1 MMYNKIYNKNFG
13 EDINFSA
20 YIAFDK
26 EINMANTIYKEM
38 RKKHK
43 MTRESVCDKALKL
56 NTTFQTERLER
67 IENDKFPITPSEV
80 MLLSEIYGEPSLCN
94 YYCSK
99 ECPIGEKYVP
109 EIKVKD
115 LSQIVLEML
124 ASLNTMKKNQERLIE
139 ISVDGIIDDEE
150 IRDFIYIQNELE
162 HISITVET
170 LQLWVEKMLAEK
182 KINLEKYNKIK
193 GE

>member
-1 MMYNKIYNKNFG
+1 
-13 EDINFSA
+13 
-20 YIAFDK
+20 
-26 EINMANTIYKEM
+26 MADSIYKDIR
-38 RKKHK
+38 RKHE
-43 MTRESVCDKALKL
+43 MTRDEVCDKASLL
-56 NTTFQTERLER
+56 NNPLQPERLER
-67 IENDKFPITPSEV
+67 IENGKFPITPDEV

-94 YYCSK
+94 HYCAK

-124 ASLNTMKKNQERLIE
+124 ASLNSMKKNQERLIE
-139 ISVDGIIDDEE
+139 ISVDGIIDDDE

-182 KINLEKYNKIK
+182 KINLEKYNKLK
-193 GE
+193 NE

>member
-1 MMYNKIYNKNFG
+1 MADTVYK
-13 EDINFSA
+13 DI
-20 YIAFDK
+20 
-26 EINMANTIYKEM
+26 
-38 RKKHK
+38 RKKHDL
-43 MTRESVCDKALKL
+43 TRDEVCDKASLL
-56 NTTFQTERLER
+56 NNPLQPERLER
-67 IENDKFPITPSEV
+67 IENGKFPITPDEV
-80 MLLSEIYGEPSLCN
+80 MLLADIYGEPSLCN
-94 YYCSK
+94 HYCAN

-139 ISVDGIIDDEE
+139 ISADGIIDDDE
-150 IRDFIYIQNELE
+150 IRDFVYIQNELE

-182 KINLEKYNKIK
+182 KINLEKYNQIK

>member
-1 MMYNKIYNKNFG
+1 
-13 EDINFSA
+13 
-20 YIAFDK
+20 
-26 EINMANTIYKEM
+26 MANSIYKDI
-38 RKKHK
+38 RKKHDL
-43 MTRESVCDKALKL
+43 TRDEVCDKASLL
-56 NTTFQTERLER
+56 NNPLQPERLER
-67 IENDKFPITPSEV
+67 IENGKFPITPDEV
-80 MLLSEIYGEPSLCN
+80 MLLADIYGEPSLCN
-94 YYCSK
+94 HYCAK

-124 ASLNTMKKNQERLIE
+124 ASLNSMKKNQERLIE
-139 ISVDGIIDDEE
+139 ISADGIIDDDE
-150 IRDFIYIQNELE
+150 IRDFVYIQNELE

-182 KINLEKYNKIK
+182 KINLEKYNQIK

>member
-1 MMYNKIYNKNFG
+1 MADTVYK
-13 EDINFSA
+13 DI
-20 YIAFDK
+20 
-26 EINMANTIYKEM
+26 
-38 RKKHK
+38 RKKHD
-43 MTRESVCDKALKL
+43 MTRDEVCDKAVLM
-56 NTTFQTERLER
+56 NTPLQPERLER
-67 IENDKFPITPSEV
+67 IENGKFPITPDEV
-80 MLLSEIYGEPSLCN
+80 MLLADIYGEPSLCN
-94 YYCSK
+94 HYCAK

-139 ISVDGIIDDEE
+139 ISADGTIDDDE
-150 IRDFIYIQNELE
+150 IRDFVYIQNELE

-182 KINLEKYNKIK
+182 KINLEKYNQIK

>member
-1 MMYNKIYNKNFG
+1 
-13 EDINFSA
+13 
-20 YIAFDK
+20 
-26 EINMANTIYKEM
+26 MANSIYKDI
-38 RKKHK
+38 RKKHE
-43 MTRESVCDKALKL
+43 MTRDAVCDKSLQMNNPL
-56 NTTFQTERLER
+56 QPERLER
-67 IENDKFPITPSEV
+67 IENGKFPITPDEV
-80 MLLSEIYGEPSLCN
+80 MLLAEIYGEPALCN
-94 YYCSK
+94 HYCSK

-124 ASLNTMKKNQERLIE
+124 ASLNSMKKNQERLIE
-139 ISVDGIIDDEE
+139 ISVDGIIDDDE
-150 IRDFIYIQNELE
+150 IRDFIYIQTELE
-162 HISITVET
+162 RISVTVET

>member
-1 MMYNKIYNKNFG
+1 
-13 EDINFSA
+13 
-20 YIAFDK
+20 
-26 EINMANTIYKEM
+26 MANSVYKDI
-38 RKKHK
+38 RKKHD
-43 MTRESVCDKALKL
+43 MTRDEVCDKAVLM
-56 NTTFQTERLER
+56 NTPLQPERLER
-67 IENDKFPITPSEV
+67 IENGKFPITPDEV
-80 MLLSEIYGEPSLCN
+80 MLLADIYGEPSLCN
-94 YYCSK
+94 HYCAK

-124 ASLNTMKKNQERLIE
+124 ASLNSMKKNQERLIE
-139 ISVDGIIDDEE
+139 ISADGTIDDDE
-150 IRDFIYIQNELE
+150 IRDFVYIQNELE

-182 KINLEKYNKIK
+182 KINLEKYNQIK